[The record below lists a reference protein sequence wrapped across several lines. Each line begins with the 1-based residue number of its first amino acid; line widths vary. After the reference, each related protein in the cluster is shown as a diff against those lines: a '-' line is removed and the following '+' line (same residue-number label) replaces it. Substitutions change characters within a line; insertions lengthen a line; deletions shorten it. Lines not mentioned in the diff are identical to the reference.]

1 MELNSFSEYLLL
13 EKLKKSN
20 KVNDIFITYKFAKL
34 IRTDFNKWDA
44 YNLKL
49 IDNQGNKLKEPETA
63 KERKSLGLFEE
74 LVRKIKRSLVKYA
87 GKNNTLLNLISLYLL
102 QKESLSYVE
111 HRVKKEISDELT
123 NDEIEMVESILMV
136 LKDKIKDF

>member
-13 EKLKKSN
+13 EKLKKNS
-20 KVNDIFITYKFAKL
+20 KVNDIYITYKFAKL

-44 YNLKL
+44 YYLKL

-63 KERKSLGLFEE
+63 KEKKALGLFEE

-87 GKNNTLLNLISLYLL
+87 GKNNILLNLISLYLL
-102 QKESLSYVE
+102 QKESLSYTE
-111 HRVKKEISDELT
+111 HKIKREISDELT
-123 NDEIEMVESILMV
+123 NEEIEMVENILMI
-136 LKDKIKDF
+136 LKDKVGEF